1 MGLLGRLLP
10 SLVSLGALAAPLA
23 ACYSPELEDCAVACA
38 SAADCG
44 PGQACRSDGWC
55 AGPDHAQ
62 GCGKPAPGGPGGP
75 DGPGGPGGDAD
86 ASLQVVIEGQGQIE
100 VESSSVSLKETC
112 TSSSP
117 GGTTCTYAMPA
128 GTWAALRQ
136 KEQGGWVFEKW
147 QSPGCG
153 LGKPKSCLVLS
164 GQGATSVVAK
174 FVER

>member
-1 MGLLGRLLP
+1 MGLLGRRILS
-10 SLVSLGALAAPLA
+10 SLASLSALAAPLA

-55 AGPDHAQ
+55 TGPDHAQ

-75 DGPGGPGGDAD
+75 GGPDQDD

-100 VESSSVSLKETC
+100 VEASSVSLKENC
-112 TSSSP
+112 TSSSA

-136 KEQGGWVFEKW
+136 KEQGGWAFEKW
-147 QSPGCG
+147 QAPGCG

-164 GQGATSVVAK
+164 GQGATSVVAR